1 MTLLTCSA
9 ILFLGVTSGMYPEG
23 LSDLQFSANNNASL
37 TPVDYF
43 NADEYMITPGDQIW
57 ISFPGGIPFS
67 SSNDAVSSVFI
78 PVGLDGILNIPTLP
92 PVDTNGMTLH
102 TLQNTITGLVSR
114 SYRGMT
120 VSVGLARSASFQ
132 IPVTGQVGRPGI
144 VTVNGLFRLTE
155 TLELAGGLSSSGS
168 SSNIIL
174 ISLDGDSTNYNLN
187 DFFSHGDIRSNP
199 LMQLNTRIHVQT
211 LVSTILVEG
220 AIYPFCTG
228 VENGTSPANRKMIEF
243 IPGENARD
251 AVIRVGGTSG
261 VADLNNCYVH
271 RINADSIPEY
281 LPFAMQGHHTSVRL
295 LPGDIVVVPSATFT
309 VNVTGEV
316 VASAPIPYSPGMN
329 VNYYIGL
336 AGGFNSVARRNSIR
350 TILSNGERINA
361 ELTDIVPP
369 GATIEVPRVSVK
381 FWEEYLVILTGV
393 ATVVIAYQSIFSN

>member
-1 MTLLTCSA
+1 MILSMCFAFFLLAVVPETDREDNADFLYSVAA
-9 ILFLGVTSGMYPEG
+9 I
-23 LSDLQFSANNNASL
+23 
-37 TPVDYF
+37 TPADYF
-43 NADEYMITPGDQIW
+43 NPEEYLVNPGDQIW

-67 SSNDAVSSVFI
+67 TSNDAVSTAFI
-78 PVGLDGILNIPTLP
+78 PVGLNGILNIPALP
-92 PVDTNGMTLH
+92 SVDTNGMTLQ
-102 TLQNTITGLVSR
+102 TLQTTIAELVSR
-114 SYRGMT
+114 TYRGMI
-120 VSVGLARSASFQ
+120 VSVGLTRSASFQ

-144 VTVNGLFRLTE
+144 VTVNGLSRLTE

-168 SSNIIL
+168 PSSIIL

-187 DFFSHGDIRSNP
+187 DFFYHGDISSNP
-199 LMQLNTRIHVQT
+199 LMQRNTRIHVQT

-220 AIYPFCTG
+220 AIYPFCSDI
-228 VENGTSPANRKMIEF
+228 ENGTSPANRKMIEF

-316 VASAPIPYSPGMN
+316 VAGAPIPYSPGMN

-336 AGGFNSVARRNSIR
+336 AGGFNSVARRGSLKA
-350 TILSNGERINA
+350 TLFDGERINI